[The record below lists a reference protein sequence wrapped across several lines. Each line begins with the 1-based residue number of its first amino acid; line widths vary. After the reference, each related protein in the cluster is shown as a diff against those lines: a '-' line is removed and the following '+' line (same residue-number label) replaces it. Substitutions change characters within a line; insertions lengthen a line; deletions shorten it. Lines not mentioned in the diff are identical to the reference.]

1 MILDLL
7 ASTIDY
13 MRHFIGN
20 NEFQVLIQTIYPAR
34 GVQIHFGQICRDLKT
49 LASTITGKV
58 TIHATKVVGYI
69 PETMLLEENSQ

>member
-1 MILDLL
+1 MTYLVVLIQPEECEVGDTNRLPMILDLL

-34 GVQIHFGQICRDLKT
+34 GYKYT
-49 LASTITGKV
+49 LVRFVEI
-58 TIHATKVVGYI
+58 
-69 PETMLLEENSQ
+69 